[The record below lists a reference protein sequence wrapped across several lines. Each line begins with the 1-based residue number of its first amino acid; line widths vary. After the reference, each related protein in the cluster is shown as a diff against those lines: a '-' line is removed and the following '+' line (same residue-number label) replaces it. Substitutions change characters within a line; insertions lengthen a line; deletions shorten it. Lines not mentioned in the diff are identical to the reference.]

1 LAAEESNAAK
11 LLYSSMAGLDVRP
24 SGPPGVAG
32 LELRVALML
41 LQDDSGLPAAD
52 NDFWRAKCSA
62 LFLRPA
68 VEPIACSYWAR
79 LTSFAFDEAA
89 ALHIASA
96 LAGRPL
102 VYRKGPATGRSAGG
116 DVGFEPLAKARR
128 WLADLRAA
136 AADPALR
143 AALPAFAYAR
153 TIMAHPFADGN
164 GRFARLMVH
173 AALARAA
180 GLDRPLVALAP
191 ACYRRG
197 RALGEA
203 LTALGESGDWREF
216 NALFLALLG
225 DASALVKAFART
237 ASGG

>member
-1 LAAEESNAAK
+1 
-11 LLYSSMAGLDVRP
+11 
-24 SGPPGVAG
+24 
-32 LELRVALML
+32 ML
-41 LQDDSGLPAAD
+41 LQDDSGLEPAD

-68 VEPIACSYWAR
+68 LEPIACSYWAR

-89 ALHIASA
+89 ALHIAFA

-102 VYRKGPATGRSAGG
+102 VCRKGPATGRSAAG
-116 DVGFEPLAKARR
+116 DVGFEPLPKARR

-143 AALPAFAYAR
+143 LGLPAFAFAR
-153 TIMAHPFADGN
+153 TLMAHPFSDGN
-164 GRFARLMVH
+164 GRFARLMAH

-197 RALGEA
+197 RALGAA
-203 LTALGESGDWREF
+203 LTALGESGDWPAF
-216 NALFLALLG
+216 NAIFFTVLREAVALTRALLRG
-225 DASALVKAFART
+225 SDWS
-237 ASGG
+237 